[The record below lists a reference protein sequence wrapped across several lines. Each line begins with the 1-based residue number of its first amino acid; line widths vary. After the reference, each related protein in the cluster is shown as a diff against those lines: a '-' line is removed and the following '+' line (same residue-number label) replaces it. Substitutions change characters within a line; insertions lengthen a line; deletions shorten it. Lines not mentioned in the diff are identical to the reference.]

1 MTIAERR
8 FAMVRFSA
16 VMVTIAGVA
25 IAGVAFHQN
34 ADAQSGQSLVFA
46 EKACL
51 DYGVP
56 TNTPVFENCVG
67 RAARAFDRGEPDLA
81 YIQAR
86 ATRDAR
92 ESCKSFGMAT
102 DTSGY
107 SRCIDKQ
114 IDRRMER

>member
-1 MTIAERR
+1 
-8 FAMVRFSA
+8 MVRLPV
-16 VMVTIAGVA
+16 VMVSIAGMA
-25 IAGVAFHQN
+25 IAAVAFHQN

-67 RAARAFDRGEPDLA
+67 RAARAFDRGEPDLD
-81 YIQAR
+81 YVHAR

-92 ESCKSFGMAT
+92 DSCHSFGMAT

-107 SRCIDKQ
+107 SRCVDKQ
-114 IDRRMER
+114 IDRRIER